1 MGVWDIAWG
10 EQQEVYWDDL
20 MSAIW
25 SDDPSKGKFWG
36 LVKDQIHS
44 MASAEEGVPL
54 PDWAEHYLTQMSD
67 EERLDVAIV
76 LPDDAARKWLEQ
88 SGGIPPEYANLRAQ
102 ADELARKDVERRAA
116 ARQAAIERGEIDP

>member
-1 MGVWDIAWG
+1 
-10 EQQEVYWDDL
+10 
-20 MSAIW
+20 
-25 SDDPSKGKFWG
+25 
-36 LVKDQIHS
+36 
-44 MASAEEGVPL
+44 
-54 PDWAEHYLTQMSD
+54 MSD